1 MGSGIE
7 VNDTLQLTVEQG
19 FPKDVLD
26 LQKHISDPIKLESIS
41 DQVFHFSRKDGARV
55 FHLDPVRV
63 FLVENIDGKWLF
75 WGKACIQSQTIE
87 KDPDDSNKWV
97 TSGSYKIVDLY
108 EPEYQKAFTIREA
121 VKGKSYY

>member
-26 LQKHISDPIKLESIS
+26 LEKHILNPINFESIANR
-41 DQVFHFSRKDGARV
+41 VFHFKNKDGARV

-63 FLVENIDGKWLF
+63 FLVENINGKWLF
-75 WGKACIQSQTIE
+75 WGKACIQSQAIE
-87 KDPDDSNKWV
+87 KDPGNDGGWV

-108 EPEYQKAFTIREA
+108 EPEYQKTFTIRES